1 MATKTASKTLPLTLP
16 PEIRLIICEFFFA
29 DVQQQHFPHSLLRVS
44 STIRN
49 ECIPILFT
57 LIQLEI
63 EDRVDV
69 SGPWLFGFQSS
80 RYATRSLGLTKGYT
94 WETICELPL
103 VLDLLPLVRV
113 LDVTHVTCCYGEDHE
128 ASTTI
133 KFHGGRDAAGRPN
146 EVDFLSWFDGVDGNG
161 NCVINEYTKEL
172 DDLVG
177 EEKACSKELAERL
190 LEIMEDA
197 HEDPHVF

>member
-1 MATKTASKTLPLTLP
+1 MAIKTASKTLPLTLP
-16 PEIRLIICEFFFA
+16 PEIRLIIYEFFFA
-29 DVQQQHFPHSLLRVS
+29 DVQQQHFPHPLLRVS

-63 EDRVDV
+63 QDQVDV

-80 RYATRSLGLTKGYT
+80 RYAARSLGVTKGYT
-94 WETICELPL
+94 WDTICELPL
-103 VLDLLPLVRV
+103 VLDLLPSVRV
-113 LDVTHVTCCYGEDHE
+113 LDVTHVTCCFAEDHE

-146 EVDFLSWFDGVDGNG
+146 EVDFLSWFHGFDWNG
-161 NCVINEYTKEL
+161 NCVINEYEKEL

-177 EEKACSKELAERL
+177 EEKVCSKELVERL
-190 LEIMEDA
+190 LEILEDA

>member
-1 MATKTASKTLPLTLP
+1 MAIKTASKTLPLTLP
-16 PEIRLIICEFFFA
+16 PEIRLIIYEFFFA
-29 DVQQQHFPHSLLRVS
+29 DVQQQHFPHPLLRVS

-63 EDRVDV
+63 QDQVDV

-80 RYATRSLGLTKGYT
+80 RYAARSLGVTKGYT
-94 WETICELPL
+94 WDTICELPL

-113 LDVTHVTCCYGEDHE
+113 LDVTHVTCCFAEDHE

-146 EVDFLSWFDGVDGNG
+146 EVDFLSWFDGFDWNG
-161 NCVINEYTKEL
+161 NCVINEYAKEL

-177 EEKACSKELAERL
+177 EEKVCSKELVERL
-190 LEIMEDA
+190 LEILEDA

>member
-1 MATKTASKTLPLTLP
+1 MKTASKTLPLTLP
-16 PEIRLIICEFFFA
+16 PEIRLIIYEFFFA
-29 DVQQQHFPHSLLRVS
+29 DVQQQHFPHPLLRVS

-63 EDRVDV
+63 QDQVDV

-80 RYATRSLGLTKGYT
+80 RYAARSLGVTKGYT
-94 WETICELPL
+94 WDTICELPL
-103 VLDLLPLVRV
+103 VLDLLPLVRT
-113 LDVTHVTCCYGEDHE
+113 LDVTHVTCCFAEDHE

-146 EVDFLSWFDGVDGNG
+146 EVDFLSWFHGFDWNG
-161 NCVINEYTKEL
+161 NCVINEYEKEL

-177 EEKACSKELAERL
+177 EEKVCSKELVERL
-190 LEIMEDA
+190 LEILEDA

>member
-1 MATKTASKTLPLTLP
+1 MAIKTASKTLPLTLP
-16 PEIRLIICEFFFA
+16 PEIRLIIYEFFFA
-29 DVQQQHFPHSLLRVS
+29 DIQQQHFPHPLLCVS

-80 RYATRSLGLTKGYT
+80 RYVARSFGVTKGYT
-94 WETICELPL
+94 WDTICELPL

-113 LDVTHVTCCYGEDHE
+113 LDVTHLTRRCREDHE

-161 NCVINEYTKEL
+161 NCVINEYAKEL

-177 EEKACSKELAERL
+177 EEKVCSKEFVERL
-190 LEIMEDA
+190 LEILEDA

>member
-1 MATKTASKTLPLTLP
+1 MAIKTASKTLPLTLP
-16 PEIRLIICEFFFA
+16 PEIRLIIYEFFFA
-29 DVQQQHFPHSLLRVS
+29 DVQQQHFPHPLLRVS

-63 EDRVDV
+63 QDQVDV

-80 RYATRSLGLTKGYT
+80 RYAARSLGVTKGYT
-94 WETICELPL
+94 WDTICELPL
-103 VLDLLPLVRV
+103 VLDLLPLVRT
-113 LDVTHVTCCYGEDHE
+113 LDVTHVTCCFAEDHE

-146 EVDFLSWFDGVDGNG
+146 EVDFFSWFHGFDWHG
-161 NCVINEYTKEL
+161 NCVINEYEKDL

-177 EEKACSKELAERL
+177 EEKVCSKELVERL
-190 LEIMEDA
+190 LEILEDA

>member
-1 MATKTASKTLPLTLP
+1 MAIKTASKTLPLTLP
-16 PEIRLIICEFFFA
+16 PEIRLIIYEFFFA
-29 DVQQQHFPHSLLRVS
+29 DVQQQHFPHPLLRVS

-63 EDRVDV
+63 QDQVDV

-80 RYATRSLGLTKGYT
+80 RYAARSLGVTKGYT
-94 WETICELPL
+94 WDTICELPL
-103 VLDLLPLVRV
+103 VLDLLPLVRT
-113 LDVTHVTCCYGEDHE
+113 LDVTHVTCCFAEDHE

-146 EVDFLSWFDGVDGNG
+146 EVDFLSWFHGFDWNG
-161 NCVINEYTKEL
+161 NCVINEYAKEL

-177 EEKACSKELAERL
+177 EEKVCSKELVERL
-190 LEIMEDA
+190 LEILEDA

>member
-16 PEIRLIICEFFFA
+16 PEIRLIIYEFFFA
-29 DVQQQHFPHSLLRVS
+29 DIQQQHFPHPLLCVS

-80 RYATRSLGLTKGYT
+80 RYVARSFGVTKGYT
-94 WETICELPL
+94 WDTICELPL

-113 LDVTHVTCCYGEDHE
+113 LDVTHLTRRCREDHE

-146 EVDFLSWFDGVDGNG
+146 EVDFLSWLDGVDGNG
-161 NCVINEYTKEL
+161 NCVINEYAKEL

-177 EEKACSKELAERL
+177 EEKVCSKEFVERL
-190 LEIMEDA
+190 LEILEDA